1 MTLSPSQLRLLAVVV
16 VLLLAAPAG
25 LLVLAPRLRHAHVH
39 AQAPVHHAAAPAT
52 SAPAPAAPARV
63 PISAARPQQPSEQ
76 QPPENVLRVLQRNRV
91 VVVALYAPGVE
102 LDRLAL
108 VQAAAGARQAHAGF
122 AAVDVA
128 DEASARWVA
137 ARYHRATEPGVL
149 VLSGQRLLGQLFG
162 YVDQDFVA
170 QAALAR

>member
-1 MTLSPSQLRLLAVVV
+1 MTLSPSQLRLLVVVV

-25 LLVLAPRLRHAHVH
+25 LLVLASKAHRT
-39 AQAPVHHAAAPAT
+39 HHAAAPAT
-52 SAPAPAAPARV
+52 TPAPPRPAPAPAPAPAPV
-63 PISAARPQQPSEQ
+63 ARPAEPS
-76 QPPENVLRVLQRNRV
+76 PPENVLRVLQRNRV

-108 VQAAAGARQAHAGF
+108 VQAAAGAREAHAGF

-128 DEASARWVA
+128 DEASARWIA
-137 ARYHRATEPGVL
+137 ARYDGATEPGVL
-149 VLSGQRLLGQLFG
+149 VLSGQRLLGQLYG
-162 YVDQDFVA
+162 YADKDFVA